1 MLVNL
6 QFQTEICLIYY
17 ALSTLI
23 EKEKL
28 RLFSKRLVVSWTQE
42 LAKINAVPCCTVISN
57 TQNLRTNCTGRK
69 ACFILHVCRNKCS
82 LQWIFSL
89 FRSRYDQKCI
99 YHIKRTIKLCDLNLH
114 VNDSQVLVKVFNLNF
129 IENYFNV
136 SYAFLSSL
144 SLSLSL
150 THTHTHTHTLLSSTS
165 LSSWRTYNGRRDS
178 AHVQIRFFAYKLKYC
193 HHHHHHHHVHS
204 CCFIPSILHIIYI
217 YLRNTSVR
225 IFTHLT
231 SIIFMAKK
239 PNAKDIFR
247 NVATLYR
254 NATFTKCV

>member
-1 MLVNL
+1 MKRPVYIYIYIYMLVNL

-150 THTHTHTHTLLSSTS
+150 SHTHTHTHIHCYHQHHYHREGLTMDVEIL
-165 LSSWRTYNGRRDS
+165 
-178 AHVQIRFFAYKLKYC
+178 HMYKLGFS
-193 HHHHHHHHVHS
+193 HISSNIVIIIIIIITIM
-204 CCFIPSILHIIYI
+204 FIVVVLYPVFYILYIYI
-217 YLRNTSVR
+217 YE
-225 IFTHLT
+225 IHL
-231 SIIFMAKK
+231 
-239 PNAKDIFR
+239 
-247 NVATLYR
+247 
-254 NATFTKCV
+254 